1 MGWSRSPRRSRSR
14 QYEAEVEQD
23 SDYPGSPSPNE
34 SSSSSGVSRLAEMDF
49 QLIFSSGRAI
59 TCTANHMSSVG
70 WAKAQAAPILQVPA
84 ESIRILRNN
93 NILKKDEHKL
103 FDVLG
108 PCNKLYA
115 VADVNKAEKRKR
127 AP

>member
-14 QYEAEVEQD
+14 QYKAEVEQD

-49 QLIFSSGRAI
+49 QLIFLSGRVI

-70 WAKAQAAPILQVPA
+70 WAKAQAAPILQVQA
-84 ESIRILRNN
+84 KHIRILRNTT
-93 NILKKDEHKL
+93 ILEKDELKL

-115 VADVNKAEKRKR
+115 VATVNVAYESD
-127 AP
+127 